1 LASGRLLKWLLD
13 FSDTIP
19 VVYDSFA
26 FQFNSVSRLSLVFPV
41 SASKSVI
48 QGGMISLVG
57 NSIWRTQSRCRD
69 IHYFVV
75 IHDF

>member
-1 LASGRLLKWLLD
+1 MKWLLD

-19 VVYDSFA
+19 VVYDSFT
-26 FQFNSVSRLSLVFPV
+26 FQSNGVSRLSLLFPV

-48 QGGMISLVG
+48 QGGMISLVE
-57 NSIWRTQSRCRD
+57 NSIWRTQARYRD

-75 IHDF
+75 IHDL